1 MRRTGASW
9 ERLERYAR
17 WRGRMRLIELPCDLL
32 HGMVKQYLLPHDVLC
47 LGEAFADE
55 PLDWS
60 DAGAFVRALPLWLRL
75 LWMRAL
81 GTWRAHQLVRE
92 IESEALWYAMRVGAL
107 RLHLDW
113 SPFAARSPCAPL
125 ALIEWRHSDR
135 CANTLVDTAVASRAT
150 ARVLS
155 RRCANVQ
162 ASLIAAS
169 QSALSPTRLAA
180 ATMPSS
186 CSSVASSC
194 PARAPPPLASTHSV
208 RDRVMR
214 TTPGGQVR
222 TSRSVGSKST
232 GSSRFPTDAASANSR
247 RQLESGASTLVQ

>member
-32 HGMVKQYLLPHDVLC
+32 HGMAKQYLLPHDVLC
-47 LGEAFADE
+47 LGEAFAGE

-135 CANTLVDTAVASRAT
+135 CANTLVDAAVASRAT

-162 ASLIAAS
+162 ASLMAAS
-169 QSALSPTRLAA
+169 QSALSPTAPVLRLQWELLPPSAVRA
-180 ATMPSS
+180 LDADEELLPATLK
-186 CSSVASSC
+186 
-194 PARAPPPLASTHSV
+194 RAPFPAALLHPQGALA
-208 RDRVMR
+208 
-214 TTPGGQVR
+214 P
-222 TSRSVGSKST
+222 
-232 GSSRFPTDAASANSR
+232 R
-247 RQLESGASTLVQ
+247 RRPRRMPRQA